1 MASGSLVQHTHGA
14 VVGQG
19 ALVGREVSQWLL
31 ARVSDGGHEAS
42 FTLETDERFLRLR
55 RVVGGTGSML
65 EARLPMQ
72 VTAGDLAQAVA
83 RWAHSAGLHAR
94 VHHDGAAL
102 RMTLTRPQD

>member
-1 MASGSLVQHTHGA
+1 MASGSLVQHSLGA

-55 RVVGGTGSML
+55 RVIGGTSSML
-65 EARLPMQ
+65 EARLPTQ
-72 VTAGDLAQAVA
+72 VTAGDLAQAVS
-83 RWAHSAGLHAR
+83 RWAHTAGLQAR
-94 VHHDGAAL
+94 VHHEGAAL
-102 RMTLTRPQD
+102 RMTLSRPQD